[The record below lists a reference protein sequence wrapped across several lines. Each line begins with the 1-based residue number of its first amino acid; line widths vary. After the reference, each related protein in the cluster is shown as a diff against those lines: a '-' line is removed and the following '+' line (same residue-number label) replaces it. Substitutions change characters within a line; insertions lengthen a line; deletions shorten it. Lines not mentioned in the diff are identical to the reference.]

1 MSDKYRTKVGIDVV
15 EKVISLKEADQEFL
29 TNKTIL
35 AYLGGVSKEF
45 IKDLRETGVLP
56 FYKVRNTIVRPLVA
70 SSCVRS
76 FSRLQE
82 CLHKTEERRLVGLY
96 SSSAHLFQMF
106 LHCINTFLDMIE
118 HITLTSGI

>member
-1 MSDKYRTKVGIDVV
+1 MSDRFHTKVGIDVV

-56 FYKVRNTIVRPLVA
+56 YYKVRSTIFYKVSDV
-70 SSCVRS
+70 
-76 FSRLQE
+76 
-82 CLHKTEERRLVGLY
+82 KK
-96 SSSAHLFQMF
+96 
-106 LHCINTFLDMIE
+106 MIE
-118 HITLTSGI
+118 RHRV

>member
-1 MSDKYRTKVGIDVV
+1 MSDKYHTKVGIDVI

-56 FYKVRNTIVRPLVA
+56 FYKVRNTIFYKVSDV
-70 SSCVRS
+70 
-76 FSRLQE
+76 
-82 CLHKTEERRLVGLY
+82 KK
-96 SSSAHLFQMF
+96 
-106 LHCINTFLDMIE
+106 MIE
-118 HITLTSGI
+118 RHRV

>member
-1 MSDKYRTKVGIDVV
+1 MSDKYRTKVGIDVI

-56 FYKVRNTIVRPLVA
+56 FYKVRNTIFYKVSDV
-70 SSCVRS
+70 
-76 FSRLQE
+76 
-82 CLHKTEERRLVGLY
+82 KKMIERRR
-96 SSSAHLFQMF
+96 A
-106 LHCINTFLDMIE
+106 
-118 HITLTSGI
+118 